1 VESAEPLPVP
11 NEEGALTQAEV
22 ERLLSQV
29 GANQDVAIVVTTDGK
44 KEKRAPETIQPYDF
58 RQPAFLTPNE
68 LRKLR
73 LWHEDFIRS
82 LAERLSMYLRLE
94 VNLKMSKLQTLVY
107 AKFIEAL
114 PNPTYLTLF
123 KAEPLRGICVLDVPT
138 RLGLTVV
145 DRLLGGPA
153 HSVNLQRDL
162 SEIEVALLDQV
173 IQLIL
178 GEWCSQWNRLQ
189 DLRPVMLGHE
199 TNGRYLQT
207 SPRDTVMLALAIEVR
222 IGDCL
227 EQLQLGFP
235 YSTLEPL
242 ATLLQGSLEAGKPGQ
257 EDAAPASVPW
267 NRILD
272 TVKIPIVAKWQGLEM
287 TVRDMAGLRVGDV
300 LAMNPESAQ
309 QIGLELAGLAKFVG
323 RLGTRNNHWAVEI
336 TRVLKSET

>member
-1 VESAEPLPVP
+1 MEPAESLPTP
-11 NEEGALTQAEV
+11 AQEGALSQSEV

-29 GANQDVAIVVTTDGK
+29 GSGQDVAIVVKSDGK
-44 KEKRAPETIQPYDF
+44 KDKRAPETIQPYDF

-82 LAERLSMYLRLE
+82 LSERLSIYLRLE

-107 AKFIEAL
+107 QKFVESL

-123 KAEPLRGICVLDVPT
+123 KAEPLRGICILDVPT

-162 SEIEVALLDQV
+162 SEIEVALLEQV
-173 IQLIL
+173 IQIVLS
-178 GEWCSQWNRLQ
+178 EWCSQWNRMQ
-189 DLRPVMLGHE
+189 DLRPVVLGHE

-207 SPRDTVMLALAIEVR
+207 SPRDTVVLALAIEVR

-227 EQLQLGFP
+227 EHLQLGFP

-242 ATLLQGSLEAGKPGQ
+242 AALLKGSLEPGKAGSDSAA
-257 EDAAPASVPW
+257 DAPVAW
-267 NRILD
+267 NQNLD
-272 TVKIPIVAKWQGLEM
+272 DVRIPITAKWLGMEV
-287 TVRDMAGLRVGDV
+287 TVRDMARLRVGEV
-300 LAMNPESAQ
+300 LELSAESAH
-309 QIGLELAGLAKFVG
+309 QIHLDLAGLLKFVG
-323 RLGTRNNHWAVEI
+323 RLGTHNNAWAVEI
-336 TRVLKSET
+336 TQVLKPKN